1 MKDDEMI
8 LIAQLLL
15 GSRTSAYIERL
26 DNELIM
32 TTNKTL
38 S

>member
-1 MKDDEMI
+1 MKDGEII

-15 GSRTSAYIERL
+15 GSRIGAYIEQL

-32 TTNKTL
+32 TANKTL